1 MAVALGRSHTAATRW
16 GRSDKERTGE
26 EVTCYQALG
35 GNKVTEPGS
44 GITERVPTFR
54 WGWLWG
60 LGRQKHMC
68 MGIPGIL
75 APEKVA
81 VVAGV
86 TTGSLS

>member
-1 MAVALGRSHTAATRW
+1 MAVALGRSHTAAMGQ

-35 GNKVTEPGS
+35 GNKATGPGS
-44 GITERVPTFR
+44 GVTEKVPTFR

-60 LGRQKHMC
+60 LGRQQHMC

-81 VVAGV
+81 MVAGV